1 MVNSLKTFLFF
12 CSNSSNTFFLIPF
25 PLIVHV
31 VVLLTVLEPAVA
43 DNKYNMLILYSFK
56 YNIQCTEV

>member
-1 MVNSLKTFLFF
+1 MVNSLKTILAPIHRTLFF
-12 CSNSSNTFFLIPF
+12 SSIS
-25 PLIVHV
+25 LIVRV
-31 VVLLTVLEPAVA
+31 VVLLTILEPTVA